1 MLYSD
6 AMNYAPLRIE
16 RLLRELS
23 DEMSVEYGTEE
34 AARMLEQA
42 ATEIRRTAD
51 AQSTRP
57 ADDRSRLLR
66 GLMTRR
72 V

>member
-1 MLYSD
+1 
-6 AMNYAPLRIE
+6 MNDVPLRIQ
-16 RLLRELS
+16 RLTRELS

-42 ATEIRRTAD
+42 ATEIRRTAN
-51 AQSTRP
+51 ARSTRP
-57 ADDRSRLLR
+57 AAEASGLLR
-66 GLMTRR
+66 GMTRR